1 MHCQIQVLNYSR
13 EFVCLRYRAYQECLD
28 SMKSSYIGGGMVQ
41 IFVAIPLQ
49 TLINCEMI
57 LMWLYVDMICISTD
71 ATILSCI
78 GCPLDHTCARAS
90 DTFLQEHSVDGVFQQ
105 LQQSSLASGAPWT
118 TYYARASDTFM
129 QEHSV
134 DGKNHDFFFF
144 FLIKKFISSI

>member
-1 MHCQIQVLNYSR
+1 
-13 EFVCLRYRAYQECLD
+13 
-28 SMKSSYIGGGMVQ
+28 MVQ

-105 LQQSSLASGAPWT
+105 LQQSSPTLGAPWT
-118 TYYARASDTFM
+118 TPVQGPQTPSCKNTVLMVISTPATILSGIGCPLDHILCKGLGHLHART
-129 QEHSV
+129 QC
-134 DGKNHDFFFF
+134 
-144 FLIKKFISSI
+144 